1 MKMGCFIL
9 LALLTGASGLA
20 RAEIIEVQVDGVV
33 TWVHTVSGF
42 ELDGSVE
49 VGTQMSGFCRYDT
62 LSPDMQP
69 LETIGTYNMLDLSL
83 SIGNYT
89 FMHDAMSS
97 GVPLFE
103 VAYNESTFGYVA
115 TTHDPAFEGTM
126 FYNDTALTFDELEW
140 TTFMLALISLRGPIW
155 PGATDALPDADSF
168 LPLPFFTE
176 RNSFS
181 VSIDED
187 RYFRIYGEV
196 TLLRVVPEPGTVAL
210 LSLGGLVVFR
220 RRRSR

>member
-1 MKMGCFIL
+1 MKMGYLIL
-9 LALLTGASGLA
+9 LGVVTCACGLA
-20 RAEIIEVQVDGVV
+20 RSEIIEVQVEGVV

-69 LETIGTYNMLDLSL
+69 LEAIGTYNMFDLSL
-83 SIGNYT
+83 SVGNYT
-89 FMHDAMSS
+89 FMHDAMS
-97 GVPLFE
+97 GGAPHFE

-115 TTHDPAFEGTM
+115 TTSDPAFEGTM
-126 FYNDTALTFDELEW
+126 FYNDTAITFAELEW
-140 TTFMLALISLRGPIW
+140 ITFNLALFTLRGPIW

-176 RNSFS
+176 RNGFS

-196 TLLRVVPEPGTVAL
+196 TLLRVIPEPGTVAL
-210 LSLGGLVVFR
+210 LSLGGLVAFR